1 MMLVVATLCAFFA
14 GDLDADPR
22 FMDAVARF
30 RKLEYEAALTQ
41 FEALV
46 AESQDDRERAR
57 LLLWSGAARTL
68 LGDDG
73 AARLA
78 FENAL
83 RLDPDVTLSFK
94 TSPKVVELF
103 AAVKERVDAT
113 RPPPSPP
120 PPDPEPDPPPTTTN
134 PTTPT
139 RADPAAPPP
148 PPTTP
153 ASSGGGAMWIL
164 AATTGALGAASA
176 VGAGYFGYDALAKIQ
191 FAEDADTSQ
200 QAAVDVEDDIN
211 ASLWIAG
218 ALGGAT
224 LALAATSIVGVVL
237 ATSDDGAE

>member
-1 MMLVVATLCAFFA
+1 MIVVAALCALLA
-14 GDLDADPR
+14 APADLDADPR

-46 AESQDDRERAR
+46 TESQDDRERAR
-57 LLLWSGAARTL
+57 LLLWSGAARAL

-113 RPPPSPP
+113 RPPPTQP
-120 PPDPEPDPPPTTTN
+120 PPDPEPTPPTTTN
-134 PTTPT
+134 VVKPIEEE
-139 RADPAAPPP
+139 R
-148 PPTTP
+148 PPT
-153 ASSGGGAMWIL
+153 SGDGSAGMWIV
-164 AATTGALGAASA
+164 AATSGALGAASA

-200 QAAVDVEDDIN
+200 QAAFDVEDDIN

-224 LALAATSIVGVVL
+224 IALVATSITGVVL
-237 ATSDDGAE
+237 ATSDGAE